1 MHKVHWDLCRI
12 NIVLQIYQK
21 HNYDNFIIVII
32 LLSFEIMKTI
42 SIRKIFDEETTF
54 RPILENLYY
63 QILFILYK

>member
-32 LLSFEIMKTI
+32 LLSFEIMKKI
-42 SIRKIFDEETTF
+42 FIRKIYYEETKF
-54 RPILENLYY
+54 RPVLVNLYS